1 MESKPAT
8 EPLLRL
14 RGVNKIY
21 KPDGQEVTGLEDV
34 NLDIQSGDFLAVMGP
49 SGSGKST
56 LMNILGCLDIPS
68 SGTYEIKGMPVSR
81 LSPEELAR
89 LRNREIG
96 FVFQVFHLLPRY
108 TALRNVELPLLY
120 AGVGREERA
129 QRALSALRA
138 VGLED
143 RRNHLSNQLSG
154 GQKQKVAIAR
164 ALVNRPSLLLADEPT
179 GNLDSKSGEELME
192 ILARLNG
199 EGTTIV
205 VVTHDPAIARRAKR
219 VVYIIDGRLV
229 AREEFRELRG

>member
-1 MESKPAT
+1 LESAPAT

-14 RGVNKIY
+14 RGVTKIY
-21 KPDGQEVTGLEDV
+21 QPDGQEVTGLEDV

-56 LMNILGCLDIPS
+56 LMNILGCLDIPTT
-68 SGTYEIKGMPVSR
+68 GTYEIKGMPVSR

>member
-1 MESKPAT
+1 MGSAPVS

-14 RGVNKIY
+14 RGVTKIY
-21 KPDGQEVTGLEDV
+21 EPDGQEVVGLEGVD
-34 NLDIQSGDFLAVMGP
+34 LDIHSGDFLAVMGP

-56 LMNILGCLDIPS
+56 LMHIIGCLDIPT
-68 SGTYEIKGMPVSR
+68 SGSYEIKGIPVSR

-120 AGVGREERA
+120 AGVGREERTGK
-129 QRALSALRA
+129 ALEALRA

-179 GNLDSKSGEELME
+179 GNLDTKSGDELME
-192 ILARLNG
+192 ILTRLNG

-205 VVTHDPAIARRAKR
+205 LVTHNQAIARRAKK

-229 AREEFRELRG
+229 SKEDYRELRE

>member
-1 MESKPAT
+1 MGSAPVS

-14 RGVNKIY
+14 RGVTKIY
-21 KPDGQEVTGLEDV
+21 EPDGQEVVGLEGVD
-34 NLDIQSGDFLAVMGP
+34 LDIHSGDFLAVMGP

-56 LMNILGCLDIPS
+56 LMNIIGCLDIPT
-68 SGTYEIKGMPVSR
+68 SGSYEIKGIPVSR

-120 AGVGREERA
+120 AGVGREERTGK
-129 QRALSALRA
+129 ALEALRA

-179 GNLDSKSGEELME
+179 GNLDTKSGDELME
-192 ILARLNG
+192 ILTRLNR

-205 VVTHDPAIARRAKR
+205 LVTHNPAIARRAKK
-219 VVYIIDGRLV
+219 VVTIIDGRLV
-229 AREEFRELRG
+229 SKEDSRELRE

>member
-1 MESKPAT
+1 MESAPAT
-8 EPLLRL
+8 EPLVRL
-14 RGVNKIY
+14 RGVTKIY
-21 KPDGQEVTGLEDV
+21 QPDGQEVTGLEDV

-219 VVYIIDGRLV
+219 IVYIIDGRLV

>member
-1 MESKPAT
+1 MGSAPVS

-14 RGVNKIY
+14 RGVTKIY
-21 KPDGQEVTGLEDV
+21 EPDGQEVVGLEGVD
-34 NLDIQSGDFLAVMGP
+34 LDIHSGDFLAVMGP

-56 LMNILGCLDIPS
+56 LMHIIGCLDIPT
-68 SGTYEIKGMPVSR
+68 SGSYEIKGIPVSR

-120 AGVGREERA
+120 AGVGREERTGK
-129 QRALSALRA
+129 ALEALRA

-179 GNLDSKSGEELME
+179 GNLDTKSGDELME
-192 ILARLNG
+192 ILTRLNG

-205 VVTHDPAIARRAKR
+205 LVTHNQAIARRAKK

-229 AREEFRELRG
+229 AKEEYRELRE

>member
-1 MESKPAT
+1 MGSAPVS

-14 RGVNKIY
+14 RGVTKIY
-21 KPDGQEVTGLEDV
+21 EPDGQEVVGLEGVD
-34 NLDIQSGDFLAVMGP
+34 LDIHSGDFLAVMGP

-56 LMNILGCLDIPS
+56 LMNIIGCLDIPT
-68 SGTYEIKGMPVSR
+68 SGSYEIKGIPVSR

-120 AGVGREERA
+120 AGVGREERTGK
-129 QRALSALRA
+129 ALEALRA

-179 GNLDSKSGEELME
+179 GNLDTKSGDELME
-192 ILARLNG
+192 ILTRLNG

-205 VVTHDPAIARRAKR
+205 LVTHNQAIARRAKK

-229 AREEFRELRG
+229 SKEDYRELRE

>member
-1 MESKPAT
+1 MESAPAT
-8 EPLLRL
+8 EPLVRL
-14 RGVNKIY
+14 RGVTKIY
-21 KPDGQEVTGLEDV
+21 QPDGQEVTGLEDV

-229 AREEFRELRG
+229 AKEEFRELRG

>member
-1 MESKPAT
+1 LGSAPVS

-14 RGVNKIY
+14 RGVTKIY
-21 KPDGQEVTGLEDV
+21 EPDGQEVVGLEGVD
-34 NLDIQSGDFLAVMGP
+34 LDIHSGDFLAVMGP

-56 LMNILGCLDIPS
+56 LMNIIGCLDIPT
-68 SGTYEIKGMPVSR
+68 SGSYEIKGIPVSR

-120 AGVGREERA
+120 AGVGREERTGK
-129 QRALSALRA
+129 ALEALRA

-179 GNLDSKSGEELME
+179 GNLDTKSGDELME
-192 ILARLNG
+192 ILTRLNG

-205 VVTHDPAIARRAKR
+205 LVTHNQAIARRAKK

-229 AREEFRELRG
+229 SKEDYRELRE

>member
-1 MESKPAT
+1 MESAPAT

-14 RGVNKIY
+14 RGVTKIY
-21 KPDGQEVTGLEDV
+21 QPDGQEVTGLEDV

>member
-1 MESKPAT
+1 MESAPAT

-14 RGVNKIY
+14 RGVTKIY
-21 KPDGQEVTGLEDV
+21 QPDGQEVTGLADV

-192 ILARLNG
+192 ILTRLNR

>member
-1 MESKPAT
+1 LESAPGS
-8 EPLLRL
+8 ESLLRL
-14 RGVNKIY
+14 REVTKIY
-21 KPDGQEVTGLEDV
+21 EPDGQDVVGLERVD
-34 NLDIQSGDFLAVMGP
+34 LDIRSGDFLAVMGP

-56 LMNILGCLDIPS
+56 LMNILGCLDIPT
-68 SGTYEIKGMPVSR
+68 SGTYEIKGMPVAK
-81 LSPEELAR
+81 LSSEELAR

-120 AGVGREERA
+120 AGVGREERKE
-129 QRALSALRA
+129 RALEALRA
-138 VGLED
+138 VGIED

-179 GNLDSKSGEELME
+179 GNLDTKSGDELME
-192 ILARLNG
+192 ILVRLNR

-205 VVTHDPAIARRAKR
+205 LVTHDQTIARRARK
-219 VVYIIDGRLV
+219 VVYIIDGRIV
-229 AREEFRELRG
+229 AKEEFRELRE

>member
-1 MESKPAT
+1 M
-8 EPLLRL
+8 
-14 RGVNKIY
+14 NKIY

-96 FVFQVFHLLPRY
+96 FIFQVFHLLPRY